1 MSVKC
6 NKFENFIVNGDG
18 AIQQFNPGINGIII
32 SYVEDYDKI
41 TERPILR
48 PAVSTLCV
56 DMSLSDELTKA
67 ARELLKYVNNL
78 PLPLAASPPVMKEE
92 GR

>member
-6 NKFENFIVNGDG
+6 NKFENFIVRGDG
-18 AIQQFNPGINGIII
+18 AIRQFNPGINGILI
-32 SYVEDYDKI
+32 SYVEDYDEM
-41 TERPILR
+41 TGRPVLR

-67 ARELLKYVNNL
+67 ARELLKHVHNL
-78 PLPLAASPPVMKEE
+78 SLPPAASPPVMKEE